1 MKKLTIAILAIAITA
16 AGAVIIFGQ
25 TGGQD
30 GKGERRFSHRGKM
43 HKRGMMGARMFR
55 HLDLTDAQKEQMK
68 AIGQASRETTKGLR
82 ENMRNVRKQ
91 LRDLGTDGTFDQ
103 AAVET
108 LAAQQAE
115 IHKQLIIERQKVKA
129 QMFAI
134 LTPEQKAR
142 FAEMKTQMADRMK
155 ERMEKRKAR
164 FGENKTDQ

>member
-25 TGGQD
+25 TGGRD

-43 HKRGMMGARMFR
+43 HERGMIGGRMFR

-68 AIGQASRETTKGLR
+68 TIGEASRETTKGLR
-82 ENMRNVRKQ
+82 ENQRNIRRQ
-91 LRDLGTDGTFDQ
+91 LGELGTDGTFDQ

-108 LAAQQAE
+108 LAGQQAD
-115 IHKQLIIERQKVKA
+115 IQKQLIIERQKVKA

-134 LTPEQKAR
+134 LTPEQKAK
-142 FAEMKTQMADRMK
+142 FAELKAQMAERMK

-164 FGENKTDQ
+164 FGEDKTDQ